1 MTKKLS
7 LNEEQQMKVEDIN
20 IKYAFQRLDMYE
32 AIKKA
37 TNNGTTPP
45 SDETRIKLREQ
56 MQKMKAD
63 KDNDFKAVLTPEQ
76 YEIYLKKRKD

>member
-1 MTKKLS
+1 
-7 LNEEQQMKVEDIN
+7 
-20 IKYAFQRLDMYE
+20 
-32 AIKKA
+32 
-37 TNNGTTPP
+37 
-45 SDETRIKLREQ
+45 